1 MGVYIKIDD
10 EAKYY
15 QPTLVTDAATD
26 RVDEVAVGSNG
37 GSKGYIES
45 TGVQDTPMSL
55 SVAEKSLIEVSQG
68 FAYLLGSFSGVWAG
82 AGSVKLKLVDT
93 TSRVLFQD
101 FLTDK
106 PLSQYTYAVY
116 LSVVDAQGHVVDK
129 PLSVG
134 TQTYDSQ
141 IQKYKNTFSI
151 SANELTFGTT
161 GANTHLTDLSK
172 VSVYL
177 RGYFYESASLKH
189 IEYIGGGLEF
199 DAQGGVVPFYL
210 RGFAGLAW
218 QFSTFEDVDIESGV
232 FPTGVDFMPKSDM
245 ITLTVSPWSSNS
257 TILRGALINIQR
269 GDLVGTDAIPVSQ
282 KSSVAG
288 NLDVSMRTIRLKSPK
303 ERVLQLKI
311 FDKQSHGWEI
321 FEYASSDV
329 TPSSTSG
336 VGTKTIYLTFHEN
349 TTGRAKTDIIRI
361 RDRYNQQTY
370 HIPYVHWGVE
380 RFYAVENIQQGQKK
394 TITAYAAS
402 IAKMSFD
409 MEVSYYNSASFVL
422 YLRQLG
428 FDIKDFAA
436 GANGIGTLNMKSG
449 KCAGRDFNITDCQ
462 YDATHDRWRLTL
474 DRLEDSS
481 VGMVFPNISYPIEA
495 GDRFVLTDILM
506 PEVYIIVAGKRLL
519 AKARVYYD
527 QHSKLKYLYDLE
539 IDSEWMR
546 DEYVTLRPGMYMR
559 IADTD
564 LIGDSDEYVLI
575 DTITI
580 TENESNISTF
590 KVTLREKLY
599 LPE

>member
-15 QPTLVTDAATD
+15 QPSLVTDAATD

-55 SVAEKSLIEVSQG
+55 SVAEKNLIEVSQG

-101 FLTDK
+101 FLTDN

-189 IEYIGGGLEF
+189 IEYIGGGLEIGS
-199 DAQGGVVPFYL
+199 AGGSFPFYL

-218 QFSTFEDVDIESGV
+218 RLSGQAPVDIESGV
-232 FPTGVDFMPKSDM
+232 FPVGVDYMPKSEK
-245 ITLTVSPWSSNS
+245 ITTTIGANTGSS
-257 TILRGALINIQR
+257 ILAGYLINIQR
-269 GDLVGTDAIPVSQ
+269 GDLVTTDAIPISQ
-282 KSSVAG
+282 KSSTTG
-288 NLDVSMRTIRLKSPK
+288 YLDVSMRTIRLKSPK
-303 ERVLQLKI
+303 ARTLQLKI
-311 FDKQSHGWEI
+311 FDKWNHGWEI
-321 FEYASSDV
+321 FEYDSNDV
-329 TPSSTSG
+329 TPSRTSG
-336 VGTKTIYLTFHEN
+336 TGTTTINLVFHEN
-349 TTGRAKTDIIRI
+349 TAGEAMSDIIRI

-394 TITAYAAS
+394 TITAYAAA

-539 IDSEWMR
+539 IDSKWMH
-546 DEYVTLRPGMYMR
+546 DEGLTLRPGMYMR

-580 TENESNISTF
+580 TENESNIPTF